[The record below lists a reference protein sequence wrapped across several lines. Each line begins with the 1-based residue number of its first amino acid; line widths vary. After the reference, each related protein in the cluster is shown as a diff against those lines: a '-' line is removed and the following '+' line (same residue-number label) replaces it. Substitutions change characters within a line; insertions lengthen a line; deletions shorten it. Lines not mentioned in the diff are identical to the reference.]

1 MLRSVG
7 TGGRDAVEG
16 EIITSSRTTFAAIAV
31 GDRLRLVPPGAEV
44 VRDGR
49 IPVTIAR
56 GAFGSGEHETTAAC
70 LEALEG
76 LPELRGALVLDLGC
90 GTGVLA
96 VAALALGA
104 RAAVAVDIEPAA
116 VRVAR
121 ESCGHNHVAERV
133 GLLAGTLAAL
143 REGAAFGVV
152 AANIPAAV
160 LIAEAPRLLAR
171 TAAGAPLVLSGIL
184 WEELFDVEQR
194 YRRLGCTT
202 VHRRMLE
209 EYVLLVLRTPA
220 PTR

>member
-1 MLRSVG
+1 
-7 TGGRDAVEG
+7 
-16 EIITSSRTTFAAIAV
+16 
-31 GDRLRLVPPGAEV
+31 
-44 VRDGR
+44 
-49 IPVTIAR
+49 
-56 GAFGSGEHETTAAC
+56 
-70 LEALEG
+70 
-76 LPELRGALVLDLGC
+76 
-90 GTGVLA
+90 
-96 VAALALGA
+96 
-104 RAAVAVDIEPAA
+104 
-116 VRVAR
+116 
-121 ESCGHNHVAERV
+121 V